1 LPGTNTLAYL
11 ASSSATKGKGLKTL
25 TPGLRSG
32 RFFRLQ
38 NIGDLA
44 LPFFNY
50 LERSIPPR
58 DESIMFTRISVEFD
72 APNKDHEVD
81 HDGRAADKN
90 VRNSY
95 VFQEEGDTFKVV
107 DEVGQKES

>member
-1 LPGTNTLAYL
+1 
-11 ASSSATKGKGLKTL
+11 
-25 TPGLRSG
+25 
-32 RFFRLQ
+32 
-38 NIGDLA
+38 
-44 LPFFNY
+44 
-50 LERSIPPR
+50 
-58 DESIMFTRISVEFD
+58 MFTRISVEFD